1 MKTLAEILE
10 EAREMETSNKRV
22 LEVLPKFLATLL
34 KCQKVF
40 ISVLECPA
48 GRILDCLTAL
58 SGQTYQLF
66 GGVMLEEPKFYKS
79 LKKLAKN
86 DLKIMQK

>member
-10 EAREMETSNKRV
+10 EAKEMEASSKRV
-22 LEVLPKFLATLL
+22 QDVLPKFIATLL

-48 GRILDCLTAL
+48 GRILDCLTTL
-58 SGQTYQLF
+58 SGQTYQVF
-66 GGVMLEEPKFYKS
+66 GGVMLEDPKYYKS
-79 LKKLAKN
+79 LKKLA
-86 DLKIMQK
+86 